1 MDVLAAGA
9 RTSRLGQTDV
19 LAKILQTA
27 ADYVAAIRARDEI
40 RSQTLAEGVETIRK
54 ALTRRMDELPADLAC
69 EVPAADDE
77 MDILR
82 QVAAI
87 MNASL
92 ATGRPACDLI
102 MIRGRQHAPDAL
114 PVPFRSPC
122 PS

>member
-19 LAKILQTA
+19 LAKILRTA
-27 ADYVAAIRARDEI
+27 AEYVAAIRARDEI

-54 ALTRRMDELPADLAC
+54 ALTRRRDELPADLAC
-69 EVPAADDE
+69 VSAVDDE

-92 ATGRPACDLI
+92 AMDESKLN
-102 MIRGRQHAPDAL
+102 
-114 PVPFRSPC
+114 
-122 PS
+122 

>member
-9 RTSRLGQTDV
+9 RTTRLGQTEV

-69 EVPAADDE
+69 EIPAVDDE

-92 ATGRPACDLI
+92 AMDESKLN
-102 MIRGRQHAPDAL
+102 
-114 PVPFRSPC
+114 
-122 PS
+122 